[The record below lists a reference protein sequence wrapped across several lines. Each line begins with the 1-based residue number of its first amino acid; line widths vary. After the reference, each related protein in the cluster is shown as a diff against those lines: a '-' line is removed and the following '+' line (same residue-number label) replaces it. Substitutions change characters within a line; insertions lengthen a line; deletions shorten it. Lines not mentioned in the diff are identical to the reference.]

1 MIKNK
6 IHIASVREC
15 TGCMACIDACG
26 TKALTLVVGNDG
38 HYYPKWNETLCV
50 QCGRCEQTCPVANK
64 LDYAQNTAQ
73 SKPFAAWSTSDDLIM
88 RSASGGA
95 FSAIAAYV
103 LEKGGAV
110 CGAVSRGKFVKHII
124 IEKKQDLPLLQG
136 SKYLQS
142 DLTGIY
148 KNIKKALLT
157 SKTVLFSGT
166 GCQVAG
172 LLSFLGK
179 KYDNLITIDLVCAG
193 VPSLFV
199 MERFCMEEKL
209 NPTHIRWRDKENGW
223 QHGLQLTVHLEDT
236 QKKYPTNTCF
246 FGGGFLN
253 GLTNRKSCYDCK
265 FCGSHRKADL
275 TIADFWGISKYKEQ
289 QYKGISLLIAH
300 SQKGL
305 EISQSSQLE
314 LHPTTWAECLP
325 HNPRIVYG
333 KKLYALLIER
343 KLLPYAFKH
352 FKYTTLK
359 AIYAGIF
366 DKNFWWKT
374 FYKIIR
380 YARWRIS
387 MRIINKKVSKIIQEL

>member
-1 MIKNK
+1 
-6 IHIASVREC
+6 
-15 TGCMACIDACG
+15 MARQRKRVATRPTINRS
-26 TKALTLVVGNDG
+26 L
-38 HYYPKWNETLCV
+38 
-50 QCGRCEQTCPVANK
+50 GRH
-64 LDYAQNTAQ
+64 
-73 SKPFAAWSTSDDLIM
+73 SKEIPD
-88 RSASGGA
+88 
-95 FSAIAAYV
+95 
-103 LEKGGAV
+103 
-110 CGAVSRGKFVKHII
+110 
-124 IEKKQDLPLLQG
+124 
-136 SKYLQS
+136 KYL
-142 DLTGIY
+142 
-148 KNIKKALLT
+148 
-157 SKTVLFSGT
+157 
-166 GCQVAG
+166 
-172 LLSFLGK
+172 
-179 KYDNLITIDLVCAG
+179 
-193 VPSLFV
+193 
-199 MERFCMEEKL
+199 
-209 NPTHIRWRDKENGW
+209 
-223 QHGLQLTVHLEDT
+223 
-236 QKKYPTNTCF
+236 F